1 MSRIQ
6 GKTTSSQLATEQV
19 YVGIDVSKSR
29 LDVFLHPIGQ
39 SQSVSNDKT
48 GLQQLVRLLR
58 KYAPQLIVL
67 EATGSYHRRAH
78 RHLHDAGFAV
88 AVMNPFR
95 TRKFADMLGQ
105 LAKTDKID
113 ARSLALFG
121 AMVQPGAKAP
131 PAPAQ
136 ADLAAL
142 LVARRQTTQ
151 AKGALSNQ
159 LGVSEHRLIRQQ
171 LKARIA
177 MAERHLKA
185 LDAEIQQLLRNEP
198 ALKHRFDILTSIPGV
213 GPVSAVTM
221 IAELNELGDA
231 SATQIAALVG
241 VAPMNCDSGAMRGQR
256 RIRGGR
262 CAVRNALYMAAVAAV
277 RSNTDFA
284 AFYQRLRDNGKPFK
298 VAITAVIRKLAIV
311 ANTLI
316 SENRKWEPVRP

>member
-6 GKTTSSQLATEQV
+6 GKTTSSQLVTEQV

-29 LDVFLHPIGQ
+29 LDVFLHPIAQ
-39 SQSVSNDKT
+39 SQSVSNDKV

-58 KYAPQLIVL
+58 KYPPELIVL

-105 LAKTDKID
+105 LAKMDKID
-113 ARSLALFG
+113 ARSLALFA

-142 LVARRQTTQ
+142 LVARRQATQ
-151 AKGALSNQ
+151 AKGALNNQ
-159 LGVSEHRLIRQQ
+159 LNVSEHRLVRQQ

-185 LDAEIQQLLRNEP
+185 LDAEVQQLLRNEP
-198 ALKHRFDILTSIPGV
+198 ALKNRFDILTSIPGV

-256 RIRGGR
+256 HIRGGR

-277 RSNTDFA
+277 RSNTDFS

-298 VAITAVIRKLAIV
+298 VAITAVIRKIAIV